1 MKIKTLGIFIA
12 SFTVIIIFWFSSKP
26 SNVSMEQSNKV
37 LIKMNLIDQYDVEAM
52 TPKYDRL
59 TFLIRKGAH
68 VIIFMILGAGVA
80 MVMEE
85 DTVKIIMLIVL
96 LAIFDELHQS
106 FNGRGASLSDVF
118 LDMGGGFTGWSIV
131 ELMKYYFKKR
141 EESQGKD

>member
-1 MKIKTLGIFIA
+1 
-12 SFTVIIIFWFSSKP
+12 
-26 SNVSMEQSNKV
+26 MEQSNKV